1 MSDGIGDIIMDQKR
15 SLLNRA
21 ALRGRFIPLESLQR
35 GFPRDNEG
43 MILAYEESK
52 SFVAHI
58 TSKYGKEG
66 ILRVLEGMKN
76 GESADAAVLKALSV
90 PLRTLER
97 EWHDSLRRKM
107 TWFTFLSYHLY
118 EILFALMGLI
128 AMVAFVKIILR
139 KRAYIEEE
147 MEDGP

>member
-1 MSDGIGDIIMDQKR
+1 MDQKR
-15 SLLNRA
+15 SLLNKA
-21 ALRGRFIPLESLQR
+21 ALRGRFIPLESLIK
-35 GFPRDNEG
+35 GFPRNDEG

-52 SFVAHI
+52 SFVTHI

-66 ILRVLEGMKN
+66 ILMVLGGMKN
-76 GESADAAVLKALSV
+76 GEAADAAVLKALLV
-90 PLRTLER
+90 PLETLEK
-97 EWHDSLRRKM
+97 EWHESLSRKM
-107 TWFTFLSYHLY
+107 TWFTYLSYHLY
-118 EILFALMGLI
+118 DILFALMGLI

>member
-1 MSDGIGDIIMDQKR
+1 MDQKR

-21 ALRGRFIPLESLQR
+21 ALRGRFVPLESLKK
-35 GFPRDNEG
+35 GFPRNDEG

-52 SFVAHI
+52 GFVAHI

-66 ILRVLEGMKN
+66 ILGILDSMKN
-76 GESADAAVLKALSV
+76 GEAVDVAVLKALSV
-90 PLRTLER
+90 PLRTLEK
-97 EWHDSLRRKM
+97 EWHESLSRKM
-107 TWFTFLSYHLY
+107 TWFTYLSYHLY
-118 EILFALMGLI
+118 DILFALMGLI
-128 AMVAFVKIILR
+128 AMVAFIKIILR

>member
-1 MSDGIGDIIMDQKR
+1 MDQKR

-21 ALRGRFIPLESLQR
+21 ALRGRFIPLESLQK
-35 GFPRDNEG
+35 GFPRNDEG

-66 ILRVLEGMKN
+66 ILRVLDGMKN
-76 GESADAAVLKALSV
+76 GEAADVAVSKALSV
-90 PLRTLER
+90 PLRTLEK

-107 TWFTFLSYHLY
+107 TWFTYLSYHLY
-118 EILFALMGLI
+118 DILFSFMGLI
-128 AMVAFVKIILR
+128 AMVAFIKIILR
-139 KRAYIEEE
+139 KRAYMKEE

>member
-1 MSDGIGDIIMDQKR
+1 MDQKR

-35 GFPRDNEG
+35 SFPRDNEG
-43 MILAYEESK
+43 MILSYEESK

-66 ILRVLEGMKN
+66 ILKVLDGMKN
-76 GESADAAVLKALSV
+76 GDAADAAVLKALSV
-90 PLRTLER
+90 PLRTLEK
-97 EWHDSLRRKM
+97 EWHESLRRKT
-107 TWFTFLSYHLY
+107 TWFTYLSYHLY
-118 EILFALMGLI
+118 DILFALMGLI
-128 AMVAFVKIILR
+128 AMAAFIKIILR
-139 KRAYIEEE
+139 KRAYLKEE

>member
-1 MSDGIGDIIMDQKR
+1 MDQKR

-21 ALRGRFIPLESLQR
+21 ALRGRFIPLESLQK
-35 GFPRDNEG
+35 GFPRNDEG

-58 TSKYGKEG
+58 NSKYGTEG
-66 ILRVLEGMKN
+66 ILRVLDGMKN
-76 GESADAAVLKALSV
+76 GEAADAVVLNALSV
-90 PLRTLER
+90 PLRRLEK

-107 TWFTFLSYHLY
+107 TWFTYLSYHLY

-128 AMVAFVKIILR
+128 AMVAFIKIILR
-139 KRAYIEEE
+139 KRAYIDEE
-147 MEDGP
+147 MEDDP

>member
-1 MSDGIGDIIMDQKR
+1 MDQKR

-21 ALRGRFIPLESLQR
+21 ALRGRFIPLESLKK
-35 GFPRDNEG
+35 GFPRNDEG

-66 ILRVLEGMKN
+66 ILSVLEGMKN
-76 GESADAAVLKALSV
+76 AEAADAAVLKALSA
-90 PLRTLER
+90 PLRTLEK
-97 EWHDSLRRKM
+97 EWHESLSRKM
-107 TWFTFLSYHLY
+107 TWFTYLSYHLY
-118 EILFALMGLI
+118 DILFALMGLI

-139 KRAYIEEE
+139 KRAYIKEE